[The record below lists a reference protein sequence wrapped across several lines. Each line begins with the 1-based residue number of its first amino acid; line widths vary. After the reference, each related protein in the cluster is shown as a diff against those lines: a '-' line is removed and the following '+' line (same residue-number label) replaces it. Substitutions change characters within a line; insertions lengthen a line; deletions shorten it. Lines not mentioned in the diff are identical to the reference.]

1 MSTKVIV
8 VLGAT
13 NSPSGELGTTA
24 KERLN
29 ACVELFDK
37 EDLIEK
43 NSSKLCVGVSHL
55 PLLWRGQNCFFAVL
69 GEVEY
74 KISVFDIH
82 VKMKPAKYPYGF
94 ASGIVGFKKFF
105 IFMYRRLGESF

>member
-1 MSTKVIV
+1 MLKIV
-8 VLGAT
+8 NRKEFLEALRRGFPFT
-13 NSPSGELGTTA
+13 SPLES
-24 KERLN
+24 
-29 ACVELFDK
+29 
-37 EDLIEK
+37 
-43 NSSKLCVGVSHL
+43 L
-55 PLLWRGQNCFFAVL
+55 PDGRQGQNCFFAVL

-105 IFMYRRLGESF
+105 I